1 MWAVDSDSAAKWKIR
16 KNEHFEKMIRSRLN
30 EKMAH
35 VIVEV
40 VDKVGYQPLP
50 NSTWSQANSSVTSH
64 VDQDP
69 VCPPFHAEGGG
80 DTFTSAEE
88 LEQHAEL
95 VDWSQLTIISD
106 PEQDGE
112 PYVLADVETLFEA
125 MGFKAAD
132 ERVAQAIE
140 EEIAIPVIPEDV
152 LHDMNEAG
160 VVVHDNEHSEPMLD
174 WDRDNPPMS
183 VGTVYPCMVDFRL
196 AVRQHSIVTEFELG
210 TNKSDTTRFR
220 GHCKARG
227 CPWVIRA
234 RTQSDGCVRVQ
245 LLTRFYKIFFIIL
258 FSSYACL
265 LCIYI

>member
-1 MWAVDSDSAAKWKIR
+1 
-16 KNEHFEKMIRSRLN
+16 
-30 EKMAH
+30 
-35 VIVEV
+35 
-40 VDKVGYQPLP
+40 
-50 NSTWSQANSSVTSH
+50 VTSH

-160 VVVHDNEHSEPMLD
+160 VDVHDMSIQSQCWIGTGTTLRCQWVLYILAWLISD
-174 WDRDNPPMS
+174 W
-183 VGTVYPCMVDFRL
+183 
-196 AVRQHSIVTEFELG
+196 
-210 TNKSDTTRFR
+210 
-220 GHCKARG
+220 
-227 CPWVIRA
+227 
-234 RTQSDGCVRVQ
+234 QSGN
-245 LLTRFYKIFFIIL
+245 IL
-258 FSSYACL
+258 
-265 LCIYI
+265 